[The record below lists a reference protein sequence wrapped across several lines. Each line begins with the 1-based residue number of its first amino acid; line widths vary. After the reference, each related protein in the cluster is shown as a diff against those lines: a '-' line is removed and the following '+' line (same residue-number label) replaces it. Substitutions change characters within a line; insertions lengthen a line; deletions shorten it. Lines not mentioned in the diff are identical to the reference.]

1 MKTQTQSEAPKVFQ
15 AIANVAAEMAK
26 IGIGKDRLNP
36 QQNFKYRG
44 IDDLYNVLG
53 PVMAKNKLIV
63 LQTAETRDSFE
74 KTSKNGSAIYYVILK
89 ITYTF
94 VSSEDGSSYSITT
107 FGEAMDSSD
116 KATNKAQTSAYK
128 YAMIQTFAIPIVGEE
143 NDPDHTSHENKPSA
157 RPITKPAPN
166 RQQIEKLFDRV
177 RAGEKEVLEK
187 FQAAFYISS
196 EIGDEIDATLKAIE
210 NENPL

>member
-1 MKTQTQSEAPKVFQ
+1 MKTQNQIEAPKVFQ

-177 RAGEKEVLEK
+177 RAGEKDVLEK
-187 FQAAFYISS
+187 FQAAFYISA

>member
-177 RAGEKEVLEK
+177 RAGEKDVLEK